1 MYTLYVECPDTYPNV
16 PPKIR
21 FVSKINMPDVDQ
33 KTGEVSPKLLQAQW
47 KKDSSIVLMLC
58 YIRAS
63 MKTATRLTQPADG
76 ASF

>member
-1 MYTLYVECPDTYPNV
+1 MYTLYVECPDAYPNV

-21 FVSKINMPDVDQ
+21 FVSKVNMPDVDQ
-33 KTGEVSPKLLQAQW
+33 RTGEVSPKLLQAQW

-58 YIRAS
+58 FIRAS

-76 ASF
+76 TSF